1 MKKTIILLSLFLV
14 PAIAMG
20 YSSGPP
26 NEVTGAP
33 GEQTC
38 VDCHT
43 SFPLNSG
50 NGSLTIVGPAQF
62 IAGHTYPIVVTI
74 QDPGQQR
81 WGFEFTP
88 LTQGTISLTDATHT
102 QMQTV
107 SGKTYVKHTTSGTY
121 NGVPNGPTAWT
132 FNWTAPANPPSQ
144 ITFYA
149 AGNAANG
156 NGNNQGDYIYS
167 TSFTTNLTTGIDDQ
181 IASEPLPDDFG
192 LINYPNPF
200 NAETRISFNLDESGP
215 VDLTIYDIT
224 GRAVRKLVHENRPAG
239 VNQLNWD
246 GRSDNGSQ
254 LVSGIY
260 FMRLAA
266 NSLTRTHRLVLLK

>member
-1 MKKTIILLSLFLV
+1 MKKMITILGLILA

-33 GEQTC
+33 GEGTC

-50 NGSLTIVGPAQF
+50 NGSLTIVGPSQF

-88 LTQGTISLTDATHT
+88 LTQGTIAITDATHT
-102 QMQTV
+102 QVQTV
-107 SGKTYVKHTTSGTY
+107 GGKAYVKHTSSGTF

-132 FNWTAPANPPSQ
+132 FNWTAPANPPTQ

-156 NGNNQGDYIYS
+156 NANNQGDYIYS
-167 TSFTTNLTTGIDDQ
+167 TSFTASLTTAIDDPF
-181 IASEPLPDDFG
+181 AVNVLPNDMG
-192 LINYPNPF
+192 ISNYPNPF
-200 NAETRISFNLDESGP
+200 NAETKISFNLAESGP
-215 VDLTIYDIT
+215 VDLKIYDIT
-224 GRAVRKLVHENRPAG
+224 GRAVRQLVHEDRPAG
-239 VNQLNWD
+239 LSQLIWD
-246 GRSDNGSQ
+246 GRNDNGSN
-254 LVSGIY
+254 LVSGVY
-260 FMRLAA
+260 FARLVTGSVAK
-266 NSLTRTHRLVLLK
+266 THRLVLLK

>member
-1 MKKTIILLSLFLV
+1 MRSLIIIMGLILT
-14 PAIAMG
+14 PAMVLG

-33 GEQTC
+33 GEPTC

-50 NGSLTIVGPAQF
+50 DGSFTIVGPPSF

-88 LTQGTISLTDATHT
+88 LTQGTISLTDATHI

-107 SGKTYVKHTTSGTY
+107 SGKTYVKHTSSGTF

-132 FNWTAPANPPSQ
+132 FNWTAPANPPDQ

-167 TSFTTNLTTGIDDQ
+167 TSFTSQLTTGINDQ
-181 IASEPLPDDFG
+181 FASDAIPNSITLS
-192 LINYPNPF
+192 NYPNPF
-200 NAETRISFNLDESGP
+200 NAQTKISFNLPVAGP
-215 VDLTIYDIT
+215 VDLTIYDIA
-224 GRAVRKLVHENRPAG
+224 GRAIRRLVNDDRPAG
-239 VNQLNWD
+239 LNEVIWD
-246 GRSDNGSQ
+246 GRNDTGDN

-260 FMRLAA
+260 FVRMAT
-266 NSLTRTHRLVLLK
+266 NSDATTRRVVLLK